1 MDVVFLSEP
10 QQKKQVVRINQVGM
24 LRTGSPKQSDII
36 CMRCIPNIVG
46 LSEKAC
52 RTLSDVVL
60 VLLCDP
66 SIAVRDVCAQQRQ
79 PERTTSRTLFPILSK
94 LRDYPGTVFHSK
106 PGVLCQL
113 KQPRSRVHR
122 ALWPPLLPLS
132 PPPPPSSSP
141 LIPFSDLEE
150 ACLGVRCQSHGRL
163 P

>member
-1 MDVVFLSEP
+1 MDVVFLSES

-24 LRTGSPKQSDII
+24 LRTGSSKQSDII
-36 CMRCIPNIVG
+36 CLRCIPNIVG

-52 RTLSDVVL
+52 RIC
-60 VLLCDP
+60 LLWSWFCCA
-66 SIAVRDVCAQQRQ
+66 ILAVRDVCTQQRQ

-106 PGVLCQL
+106 PGLLCQL
-113 KQPRSRVHR
+113 KQPRSRVHC